1 MVKLCFYCVCL
12 FVDENDA
19 EKGDNLIFSLHPI
32 PVRTVTNGCV
42 FLAKIQSE

>member
-1 MVKLCFYCVCL
+1 MSFIILSDGKAVFLLYVCVCL

-32 PVRTVTNGCV
+32 PVRTVTN
-42 FLAKIQSE
+42 